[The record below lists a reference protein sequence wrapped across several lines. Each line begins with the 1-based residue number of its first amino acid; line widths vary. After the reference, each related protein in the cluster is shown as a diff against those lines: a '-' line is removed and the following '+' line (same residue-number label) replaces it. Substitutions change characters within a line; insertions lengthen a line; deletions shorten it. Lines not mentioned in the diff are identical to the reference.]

1 MAVLVGL
8 DEAGYGPH
16 LGPLVVAAA
25 AVRIPDDLPPDPNL
39 WPRLSAH
46 VRAVPE
52 HRRPRTRPGT
62 PSSNPTDEPP
72 DTRVLI
78 CDSKQAYAA
87 RNPAPLER
95 AVLGFLAAMERRP
108 RALGDLLEQTGAAE
122 NEPFAPLHAV
132 EASAPWHRPA
142 ALALPVWASQGEVA
156 SAAHHLRT
164 GFADL
169 GGRPEALRLN
179 IAPAARFNNLIA
191 RTGNKASA
199 LFILASEILT
209 DLARRWPGEAVHVT
223 MDRHGGRRYYG
234 DLLAQAFPLWQVTT
248 LEEGPEVSRYRIRR
262 GGPPAPAGP
271 TAGGSDDAGSG
282 RGAMLLAVHKKAE
295 TVSLLVALASMA
307 AKYVR
312 ELYMRQLNRYFQALV
327 PGLRPT
333 AGYGRD
339 AWRFLD
345 EVAETCKAR
354 GLSKSALL
362 RNR

>member
-25 AVRIPDDLPPDPNL
+25 AVRIPDDLPADPNL
-39 WPRLSAH
+39 WPRLNEH
-46 VRAVPE
+46 VRAEPE
-52 HRRPRTRPGT
+52 KRRQRTHPG
-62 PSSNPTDEPP
+62 SRPTDQAGQRP

-87 RNPAPLER
+87 HNPAPLER
-95 AVLGFLAAMERRP
+95 AVLGFLAAMEQRP

-122 NEPFAPLHAV
+122 NEPFAPLRAV

-142 ALALPVWASQGEVA
+142 AVVLPVWASRGEVA
-156 SAAHHLRT
+156 SATHHLRT
-164 GFADL
+164 GLADL
-169 GGRPEALRLN
+169 GGRAEALRLN
-179 IAPAARFNNLIA
+179 IAPAARLNNLIA

-209 DLARRWPGEAVHVT
+209 DLARRWPGQAVHVT

-248 LEEGPEVSRYRIRR
+248 LEETAEASRYRIRR
-262 GGPPAPAGP
+262 VGPAGAG
-271 TAGGSDDAGSG
+271 TAT
-282 RGAMLLAVHKKAE
+282 LLLTVRKEAE
-295 TVSLLVALASMA
+295 ATSLPVALASMA

-312 ELYMRQLNRYFQALV
+312 ELYMRELNRYFQALV

-339 AWRFLD
+339 AWRFLG
-345 EVAETCKAR
+345 EVAEACKAR
-354 GLSKSALL
+354 GVSESTIL